1 MRPQLFQYLMER
13 YENDHGGF
21 WQRGGS
27 NRNVFIHIDDR
38 DDGDSLT
45 DFCNI
50 FCSAV
55 SGKRLR
61 LELTGRF
68 PVTEEMAAFAEAH
81 GGFTDIERGVLAM
94 NISAEQAAAVDELAS
109 LVKNTARMGS
119 IIGNPG
125 WFRISA
131 RTVSS
136 LLRFGRVLRE
146 YSEGAGSR

>member
-1 MRPQLFQYLMER
+1 LLGHYEDGLSSFRP
-13 YENDHGGF
+13 
-21 WQRGGS
+21 RGGPK
-27 NRNVFIHIDDR
+27 RNVFIHVDDR

-50 FCSAV
+50 FCSAI

-68 PVTEEMAAFAEAH
+68 PITEEMANFAEAH
-81 GGFTDIERGVLAM
+81 GGFADVERGTLSI
-94 NISAEQAAAVDELAS
+94 NISIDQTLAVDELAQ
-109 LVKNTARMGS
+109 LVKKTARMGS
-119 IIGNPG
+119 VIGNPV

-146 YSEGAGSR
+146 YSEGAGDRPNIPPKN